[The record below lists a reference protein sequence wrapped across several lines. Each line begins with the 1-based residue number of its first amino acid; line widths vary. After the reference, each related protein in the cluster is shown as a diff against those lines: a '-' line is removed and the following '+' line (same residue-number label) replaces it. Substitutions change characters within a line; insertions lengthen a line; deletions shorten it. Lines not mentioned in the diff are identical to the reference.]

1 MVRIDQVVVGI
12 GKEGGSLP
20 RAGPL
25 AGRICERRELRI
37 NLARRPESGIVKH
50 VEILAYGTGRR
61 LNIDPPIK
69 VRCF

>member
-1 MVRIDQVVVGI
+1 MVRVDQVVVGI

-25 AGRICERRELRI
+25 AGRIGEGRELGR
-37 NLARRPESGIVKH
+37 NLAGCSKGGIVEY